1 MSSATN
7 RVTVKSFSGA
17 TIEDMSDF
25 MKPILRKKPETVI
38 LHIGTNNLRK
48 GDAKSVADGI
58 ITLAQSIDQQCS
70 DTEIIVSG
78 IISRSDVISASSRV
92 RETNELVK
100 SVCNQKNWI
109 FIPNTNL
116 KTAYLNARGLH
127 LNPSGSLLLQN
138 NFKLVIS
145 NS

>member
-1 MSSATN
+1 MC
-7 RVTVKSFSGA
+7 
-17 TIEDMSDF
+17 
-25 MKPILRKKPETVI
+25 
-38 LHIGTNNLRK
+38 K

-116 KTAYLNARGLH
+116 KTAHLNARGLH

>member
-1 MSSATN
+1 MRLTL
-7 RVTVKSFSGA
+7 
-17 TIEDMSDF
+17 
-25 MKPILRKKPETVI
+25 LRLNHYQAPLI

-48 GDAKSVADGI
+48 GDAKSVTDGI
-58 ITLAQSIDQQCS
+58 INHAQSIEQQCP

-109 FIPNTNL
+109 FIPNINL
-116 KTAYLNARGLH
+116 KTAHLNARGLQ
-127 LNPSGSLLLQN
+127 LNSPGSLLLQN

-145 NS
+145 NL